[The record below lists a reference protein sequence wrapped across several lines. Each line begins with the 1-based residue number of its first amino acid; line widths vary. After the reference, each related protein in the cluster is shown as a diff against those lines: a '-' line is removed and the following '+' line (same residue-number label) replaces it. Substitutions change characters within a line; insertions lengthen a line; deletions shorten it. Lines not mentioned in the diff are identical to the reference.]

1 MFNRFSPLTCPFQV
15 PPPLLRLFSGEQLER
30 LVCGA
35 QKFDVPLLKSCT
47 EYGPGM
53 ERSVEVR
60 VYVKFYYSGQRNMYL
75 RIHLH
80 MTFVTVRPG
89 TVTHTK
95 PL

>member
-1 MFNRFSPLTCPFQV
+1 M

-53 ERSVEVR
+53 EKSVEVR
-60 VYVKFYYSGQRNMYL
+60 V
-75 RIHLH
+75 II
-80 MTFVTVRPG
+80 
-89 TVTHTK
+89 
-95 PL
+95 